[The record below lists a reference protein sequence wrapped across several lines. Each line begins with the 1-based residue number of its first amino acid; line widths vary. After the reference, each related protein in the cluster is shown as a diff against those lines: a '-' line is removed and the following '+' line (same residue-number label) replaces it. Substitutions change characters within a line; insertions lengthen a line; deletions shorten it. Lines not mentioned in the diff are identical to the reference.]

1 MVDFSIFNADKLRR
15 MNEITMTTRD
25 AQLGEFLARVLAV
38 MDGEHDGAE
47 PEVEATD
54 VVEAPVEAPVEAKA
68 LPVVEKSNA
77 TTIKQLVA
85 DYNELIDALK
95 TVGVIS

>member
-1 MVDFSIFNADKLRR
+1 MVDFSIFDADKLRR

-38 MDGEHDGAE
+38 MDGEHDCAE
-47 PEVEATD
+47 PEVEDTD
-54 VVEAPVEAPVEAKA
+54 VVESSVEAKA

-95 TVGVIS
+95 TVGVIA

>member
-1 MVDFSIFNADKLRR
+1 MVDFSIFDADKLRR

-38 MDGEHDGAE
+38 MDGETENAE

-54 VVEAPVEAPVEAKA
+54 VAETPVEAKA

-85 DYNELIDALK
+85 DYNVLIDALK
-95 TVGVIS
+95 TVGVIA

>member
-1 MVDFSIFNADKLRR
+1 MIDFSIFDADKLRR

-25 AQLGEFLARVLAV
+25 AQLGEFLARVLAA
-38 MDGEHDGAE
+38 MNGEEDNRTE
-47 PEVEATD
+47 LESPTVDATD
-54 VVEAPVEAPVEAKA
+54 TIVGKKA
-68 LPVVEKSNA
+68 IPVVEKSSA

-95 TVGVIS
+95 TAGVIA

>member
-1 MVDFSIFNADKLRR
+1 MVDFSIFDADKLRR

-54 VVEAPVEAPVEAKA
+54 VVEAPVEAKS
-68 LPVVEKSNA
+68 LPVLEKSNA

-85 DYNELIDALK
+85 DYNELIDALRPLE
-95 TVGVIS
+95 

>member
-1 MVDFSIFNADKLRR
+1 MVDFSIFDADKLRR

-38 MDGEHDGAE
+38 MDGEHDGAK

-54 VVEAPVEAPVEAKA
+54 VVEAPVEVKA

-85 DYNELIDALK
+85 DYNKLIDALK
-95 TVGVIS
+95 TVGVIA

>member
-1 MVDFSIFNADKLRR
+1 MVDFSIFDADKLRR

-54 VVEAPVEAPVEAKA
+54 VVEAPVEEKA

>member
-1 MVDFSIFNADKLRR
+1 MIDFSIFDADKLRR

-38 MDGEHDGAE
+38 MNGEYDGAE
-47 PEVEATD
+47 LEAAVVNTTESSTEVKT
-54 VVEAPVEAPVEAKA
+54 

-77 TTIKQLVA
+77 TTIKQLVS
-85 DYNELIDALK
+85 DYNELIEALK
-95 TVGVIS
+95 TAGVIA

>member
-1 MVDFSIFNADKLRR
+1 MVDFSIFDADKLRR

-38 MDGEHDGAE
+38 MDGEYDGAE
-47 PEVEATD
+47 TEVEAND
-54 VVEAPVEAPVEAKA
+54 VVEAPVEAKA

-77 TTIKQLVA
+77 TTIKQIVA

-95 TVGVIS
+95 TVGVIA

>member
-1 MVDFSIFNADKLRR
+1 MIDFSIFNADKLRR

-38 MDGEHDGAE
+38 MNGDYDGAE
-47 PEVEATD
+47 PEAD
-54 VVEAPVEAPVEAKA
+54 VVDTTESSAKVKTR
-68 LPVVEKSNA
+68 PVVEKSNA

-95 TVGVIS
+95 TVGVIA

>member
-1 MVDFSIFNADKLRR
+1 MVDFSIFDTDKLRR

-25 AQLGEFLARVLAV
+25 AQLGEFLARVLTV
-38 MDGEHDGAE
+38 MNGETESVE
-47 PEVEATD
+47 PKVDVADVTETSVET
-54 VVEAPVEAPVEAKA
+54 KA

-77 TTIKQLVA
+77 TTIKQLVV

-95 TVGVIS
+95 TVGVIA

>member
-1 MVDFSIFNADKLRR
+1 MVDISIFDADKLRR

-38 MDGEHDGAE
+38 MDGEYDGAE
-47 PEVEATD
+47 PEVEAND
-54 VVEAPVEAPVEAKA
+54 VVEAPVEAKA

-95 TVGVIS
+95 TVGVIA

>member
-1 MVDFSIFNADKLRR
+1 MVDFSIFDADKLRR

-38 MDGEHDGAE
+38 MDGEHDSAE

-54 VVEAPVEAPVEAKA
+54 VVEAPVEAKA
-68 LPVVEKSNA
+68 LLVVEKSNA

-95 TVGVIS
+95 TVGVIA

>member
-1 MVDFSIFNADKLRR
+1 MIDFSIFNADKLRR

-38 MDGEHDGAE
+38 MNGVTENVEPKVDADDVAE
-47 PEVEATD
+47 TA
-54 VVEAPVEAPVEAKA
+54 VEAKA
-68 LPVVEKSNA
+68 LPVVEKSTA

-95 TVGVIS
+95 TVGVIA

>member
-25 AQLGEFLARVLAV
+25 AQLGEFLARVLTV
-38 MDGEHDGAE
+38 MNGDTESVEPKVDAADVAE
-47 PEVEATD
+47 TS
-54 VVEAPVEAPVEAKA
+54 VEAKA

-77 TTIKQLVA
+77 TTIKQLVV

-95 TVGVIS
+95 AVGVIA

>member
-1 MVDFSIFNADKLRR
+1 MVDFSIFDADKLRR

-38 MDGEHDGAE
+38 MDGEYEGADSASDSADVAE
-47 PEVEATD
+47 TAVEV
-54 VVEAPVEAPVEAKA
+54 KA
-68 LPVVEKSNA
+68 LPVVEKSTA

-95 TVGVIS
+95 TVGVIA

>member
-1 MVDFSIFNADKLRR
+1 MVDFSIFDADKLRR

-38 MDGEHDGAE
+38 MDGEYDGAE
-47 PEVEATD
+47 PEAEAAD
-54 VVEAPVEAPVEAKA
+54 VAETPVEAKV
-68 LPVVEKSNA
+68 LPVVEKSKA

-95 TVGVIS
+95 AVGVIA

>member
-1 MVDFSIFNADKLRR
+1 MVDFSIFDADKLRR

-54 VVEAPVEAPVEAKA
+54 VVEAPVEAKS

-77 TTIKQLVA
+77 TTIKQIVA

-95 TVGVIS
+95 TVGVIA

>member
-1 MVDFSIFNADKLRR
+1 MVDFSIFDADKLRR

-47 PEVEATD
+47 PEV
-54 VVEAPVEAPVEAKA
+54 VEAPVEAKT

-95 TVGVIS
+95 TVGVIA

>member
-1 MVDFSIFNADKLRR
+1 MIDFSIFDADKLRR

-25 AQLGEFLARVLAV
+25 AQLGEFLARVLAAMNGV
-38 MDGEHDGAE
+38 TESVE
-47 PEVEATD
+47 PKVD
-54 VVEAPVEAPVEAKA
+54 VADVTETSIEAKA

-95 TVGVIS
+95 TAGVIA

>member
-1 MVDFSIFNADKLRR
+1 MIDFSIFDADKLRR

-38 MDGEHDGAE
+38 MNGETESVEPKVDVADVAE
-47 PEVEATD
+47 TSI
-54 VVEAPVEAPVEAKA
+54 EAKA

-95 TVGVIS
+95 TAGVIA

>member
-1 MVDFSIFNADKLRR
+1 MVDFSIFDADKLRR

-47 PEVEATD
+47 PEVESTD
-54 VVEAPVEAPVEAKA
+54 VVEAPVETKT

-95 TVGVIS
+95 TVGVIA

>member
-1 MVDFSIFNADKLRR
+1 MVDFSIFDADKLRR

-38 MDGEHDGAE
+38 MDGEYDGAE
-47 PEVEATD
+47 PEVEAND
-54 VVEAPVEAPVEAKA
+54 VVEAPVEAKA

>member
-1 MVDFSIFNADKLRR
+1 MVDFSIFDADKLRR

-38 MDGEHDGAE
+38 MDGEYDGAE

-54 VVEAPVEAPVEAKA
+54 VVEAPVEAKT
-68 LPVVEKSNA
+68 LPVVKKSNA

-95 TVGVIS
+95 TVGVIA

>member
-1 MVDFSIFNADKLRR
+1 MIDFSIFDADKLRR

-25 AQLGEFLARVLAV
+25 AQLGEFLARVLAA
-38 MDGEHDGAE
+38 MNGEDDNETELESPAVDVAE
-47 PEVEATD
+47 S
-54 VVEAPVEAPVEAKA
+54 VVEAKT

-95 TVGVIS
+95 TAGVIA

>member
-1 MVDFSIFNADKLRR
+1 MVDFSIFDADKLRR

-38 MDGEHDGAE
+38 MDGEYDGAE
-47 PEVEATD
+47 PEVEAND
-54 VVEAPVEAPVEAKA
+54 VVEAPVEAKA
-68 LPVVEKSNA
+68 LPVVDKSNA
-77 TTIKQLVA
+77 TTIKQIVA

-95 TVGVIS
+95 TVGVIA

>member
-1 MVDFSIFNADKLRR
+1 MIDFSIFDADKLRR

-25 AQLGEFLARVLAV
+25 AQLGEFLACVLAAMNGSEDNEAELEV
-38 MDGEHDGAE
+38 VADTSESVVGAKE
-47 PEVEATD
+47 
-54 VVEAPVEAPVEAKA
+54 
-68 LPVVEKSNA
+68 LSVVEKSSA

-95 TVGVIS
+95 TAGVIA

>member
-1 MVDFSIFNADKLRR
+1 MIDFSIFDADKLRR

-38 MDGEHDGAE
+38 MNGVTENVKPKVDAADVAE
-47 PEVEATD
+47 TA
-54 VVEAPVEAPVEAKA
+54 VEAKA
-68 LPVVEKSNA
+68 LPVVEKSTA

-85 DYNELIDALK
+85 DYNELIDVLK
-95 TVGVIS
+95 TVGVIA

>member
-1 MVDFSIFNADKLRR
+1 MIDFSIFDADKLRR

-25 AQLGEFLARVLAV
+25 AQLGEFLARVLAAMNGSEDNEAELEV
-38 MDGEHDGAE
+38 SVADTSESVVGAKE
-47 PEVEATD
+47 
-54 VVEAPVEAPVEAKA
+54 
-68 LPVVEKSNA
+68 LPVVEKSSA

-95 TVGVIS
+95 TAGVIA

>member
-1 MVDFSIFNADKLRR
+1 MIDFSIFDADKLRR

-38 MDGEHDGAE
+38 MNGETESVE
-47 PEVEATD
+47 PKVNVAD
-54 VVEAPVEAPVEAKA
+54 VTETSIEAKT

-95 TVGVIS
+95 TVGVIA

>member
-1 MVDFSIFNADKLRR
+1 MIDFSIFDADKLRR

-38 MDGEHDGAE
+38 MNGETESVE
-47 PEVEATD
+47 PKVD
-54 VVEAPVEAPVEAKA
+54 VADVTETSIEAKA

-95 TVGVIS
+95 TAGVIA

>member
-1 MVDFSIFNADKLRR
+1 MVDFSIFDADKLRR

-25 AQLGEFLARVLAV
+25 AKLGEFLARVLAV

-54 VVEAPVEAPVEAKA
+54 VVEAPVEAKS

-95 TVGVIS
+95 TVGVIA

>member
-38 MDGEHDGAE
+38 MNGEYDGAE

-54 VVEAPVEAPVEAKA
+54 AVETPVEAKA

-85 DYNELIDALK
+85 DYNDLIDALK
-95 TVGVIS
+95 TAGVIA

>member
-1 MVDFSIFNADKLRR
+1 MIDFSIFDADKLRR

-25 AQLGEFLARVLAV
+25 AQLGEFLARVLAAMNGSEDNEAELEV
-38 MDGEHDGAE
+38 VADTSESVVGAKE
-47 PEVEATD
+47 
-54 VVEAPVEAPVEAKA
+54 
-68 LPVVEKSNA
+68 LPVVEKSSA

-95 TVGVIS
+95 TAGVIA

>member
-1 MVDFSIFNADKLRR
+1 MVDFSIFDADKLRR

-38 MDGEHDGAE
+38 MDGEYDGAE

-54 VVEAPVEAPVEAKA
+54 VVEAPVEAKS

-95 TVGVIS
+95 TVGVIA

>member
-1 MVDFSIFNADKLRR
+1 MVDFSIFDADKLRR

-38 MDGEHDGAE
+38 MDGEYDGAE
-47 PEVEATD
+47 PEVEAND
-54 VVEAPVEAPVEAKA
+54 VVEVPVEAKA

-77 TTIKQLVA
+77 TTIKQIVA

-95 TVGVIS
+95 TVGVIA

>member
-1 MVDFSIFNADKLRR
+1 MVDFSIFDAGKLRR

-47 PEVEATD
+47 PEVEVTD
-54 VVEAPVEAPVEAKA
+54 VVEAPVEAKA

-95 TVGVIS
+95 TVGVIA

>member
-1 MVDFSIFNADKLRR
+1 MVDFSIFDADKLRR

-38 MDGEHDGAE
+38 MDGEHDCAE
-47 PEVEATD
+47 PEVDATD
-54 VVEAPVEAPVEAKA
+54 VVEAPVEAKA

-95 TVGVIS
+95 TVGVIA